1 MLSSKAKYAI
11 KALIALAQHEQQT
24 MMIGEIAAAKSIPRK
39 FLESILLDLKNHGL
53 LYSRRGRLG
62 GYSLRVK
69 PEQITLGQVIR
80 IIDGPIA
87 QTPCAS
93 YSAYV
98 PCFECTDPD
107 TCAIRLTMLKVR
119 DATADILDNT
129 TLLDAIQP
137 RPLTHKLSANQL

>member
-11 KALIALAQHEQQT
+11 KAMIALSQHKQPS
-24 MMIGEIAAAKSIPRK
+24 MMIGEIAAQKAIPRK

-53 LYSRRGRLG
+53 LYSRRGRTG
-62 GYSLRVK
+62 GYSLRLK
-69 PEQITLGQVIR
+69 PEQITLGQIIR

-93 YSAYV
+93 YRAYV
-98 PCFECTDPD
+98 PCVECNDPE
-107 TCAIRLTMLKVR
+107 TCAIRLAMLKVR

-129 TLLDAIQP
+129 TLLDAMEVLPI
-137 RPLTHKLSANQL
+137 PLNFSAN